1 MSNKYLQYK
10 DEGIFPHKHCPACT
24 KMIPEDEEYCSAECA
39 GHSKTKE
46 KGQKKKIFG
55 FVIVYVIAITIF
67 IVIAFL

>member
-1 MSNKYLQYK
+1 
-10 DEGIFPHKHCPACT
+10 
-24 KMIPEDEEYCSAECA
+24 MIPEDEEYCSAECA